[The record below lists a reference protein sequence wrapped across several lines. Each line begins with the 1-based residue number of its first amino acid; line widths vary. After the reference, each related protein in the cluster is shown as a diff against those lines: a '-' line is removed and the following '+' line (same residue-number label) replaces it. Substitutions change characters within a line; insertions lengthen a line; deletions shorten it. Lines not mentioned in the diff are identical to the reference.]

1 MDNSTGTALFRELA
15 NDGEELGDTNFCTV
29 IATAVVFGKTF
40 EQANKLLIKH
50 ANRRKRRGL
59 QRHKSLSAWSYL
71 AKQENYDYRVYTA
84 REIKEKF
91 TNGKTLTTGNSSK
104 YLNPKKRYIISVRQ
118 HVAGVVDNT
127 VHDWT
132 NGKAN
137 RAQQLI
143 EFTPRETVKLIPETS
158 DVSGY
163 NEWNNRLAKML
174 TA

>member
-50 ANRRKRRGL
+50 A
-59 QRHKSLSAWSYL
+59 
-71 AKQENYDYRVYTA
+71 
-84 REIKEKF
+84 
-91 TNGKTLTTGNSSK
+91 
-104 YLNPKKRYIISVRQ
+104 KKRYIISVRQ

-143 EFTPRETVKLIPETS
+143 EFTPRETVELIPETS